1 MATSNTYIGPQDG
14 WIKVITS
21 GANNLRITGN
31 PGRHAF
37 FVWGAAD
44 GSPPTAANIG
54 VQCSCEGFQIDS
66 DTTDSF
72 WVKVPTNLPGSVNND
87 GKLRVDVY
95 AAPVVAP

>member
-14 WIKVITS
+14 WTKVITS

-31 PGRHAF
+31 PCRHAF

-44 GSPPTAANIG
+44 GSPPAATAIG
-54 VQCSCEGFQIDS
+54 VQVDGYGFQIDNS
-66 DTTDSF
+66 TTDSF

-87 GKLRVDVY
+87 GRLRIDVY
-95 AAPVVAP
+95 SAPVVTP